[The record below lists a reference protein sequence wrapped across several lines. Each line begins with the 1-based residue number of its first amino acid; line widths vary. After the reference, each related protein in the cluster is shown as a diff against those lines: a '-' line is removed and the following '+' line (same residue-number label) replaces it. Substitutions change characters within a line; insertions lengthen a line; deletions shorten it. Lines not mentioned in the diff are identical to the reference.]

1 MKREREKEV
10 CVRVKSFSIYRVP
23 AVAGSTVI
31 ERKMFIASLLR
42 FVVVFNFLSLFPL
55 SFPWPFVLDC

>member
-1 MKREREKEV
+1 M
-10 CVRVKSFSIYRVP
+10 CVRMKSFSIYRVP

-55 SFPWPFVLDC
+55 SFPLPFVLDC